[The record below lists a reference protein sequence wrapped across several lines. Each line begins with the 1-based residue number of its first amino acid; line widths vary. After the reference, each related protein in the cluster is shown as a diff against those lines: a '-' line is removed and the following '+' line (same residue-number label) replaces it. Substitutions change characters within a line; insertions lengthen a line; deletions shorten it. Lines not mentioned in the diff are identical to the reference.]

1 MKVGWDWA
9 SETHHVSIVDDAGG
23 LVDAFEVDHTEEG
36 ITAALRRLARQGE
49 PAELPVAIER
59 PSGLIVGRLLA
70 AGHPVVPIHPNAF
83 NAARPR
89 WGASR
94 SKSDPKDSYCLAD
107 FLRTDSHR
115 LRTVTPLSMPAQ
127 GLRALSRLRDDHV
140 DAKVAATNRLASL
153 LEAHWP
159 GAAHIFGRLDSPIA
173 LAFLAD
179 YPTPESAARLGEA
192 RIAMFCK
199 RHSYCGRRSPGEL
212 LRRLR
217 DAPVAP
223 TSLEPEL
230 LAELVRAQ
238 VRMLSALLDS
248 IADLDRALRA
258 ALLAYPKA
266 KLLEALPRI
275 GEINLAQVLA
285 EVGPILERT
294 VDCEHACAEIGASPV
309 TRRSGKTQA
318 VTFRWAATA
327 QARKALATFADN
339 SRHASPWAADLYRQA
354 RARGKRH
361 PHAIR
366 ILMRAWMRVIWACW
380 QSGTPYDPVNHGAEK
395 RLTKQIPEQPAA

>member
-9 SETHHVSIVDDAGG
+9 SESHHVSVIDDAGG
-23 LVDAFEVDHTEEG
+23 LVDAFEVDHTEDG
-36 ITAALRRLARQGE
+36 ITAALRRLARHAT

-59 PSGLIVGRLLA
+59 PSGLIVERLLA

-94 SKSDPKDSYCLAD
+94 AKSDPKDSYCLAD
-107 FLRTDSHR
+107 FLRTDAHR
-115 LRTVTPLSMPAQ
+115 LRVVSPLSASAQ

-140 DAKVAATNRLASL
+140 EAKVAATNRLASL

-192 RIAMFCK
+192 RIAMFCR
-199 RHSYCGRRSPGEL
+199 RHSYCGRRNPAEL
-212 LRRLR
+212 LGRLR
-217 DAPVAP
+217 EAPVAP
-223 TSLEPEL
+223 TTLEPEL

-238 VRMLSALLDS
+238 VQLLSALLDT
-248 IADLDRALRA
+248 IADLDRALGA
-258 ALLAYPKA
+258 ALLANPQA
-266 KLLEALPRI
+266 KLLQALPRI
-275 GEINLAQVLA
+275 GEINLAQVVA

-294 VDCEHACAEIGASPV
+294 VDCEHACAEVGASPV
-309 TRRSGKTQA
+309 TKKSGKGEA
-318 VTFRWAATA
+318 VNFRWAATA

-339 SRHASPWAADLYRQA
+339 SRHSSPWAADLYRKA

-380 QSGTPYDPVNHGAEK
+380 QSGTPYDRVNHGGEK
-395 RLTKQIPEQPAA
+395 RLAQVSEKTAA